1 MKTRNATRASKGLP
15 RKRPSYDLEDIR
27 PSRPKKQIRQPPKK
41 KFPLMKLPAEI
52 RLKILRELLWQPE
65 PLKITRESHNLFPLP
80 IGTQFLYPSSAPY
93 HHYGS
98 YFIET
103 PNWAF
108 HPAILAV
115 CRKLN
120 EEGCPVLYEENVV
133 DVTVYCDPFQF
144 EEYQCDWMGYP
155 SDLDSVSKSL
165 SERVRKLRITVQVR
179 CPNYVSSATMRR
191 SIRDLVKVLQENPQW
206 CSLDIRL
213 EDHVPD
219 HLGLRSSSGEDDEI
233 HLDEEILRP
242 FNLLRRLHHVD
253 ITGVSPDFAAKLSSL
268 MKGDASVIDLPK
280 MYSSLERYDSIF
292 VSDTIHDMLSEDYV
306 GFAEDAMDAGDV
318 QNFYKYRDML
328 MWEVEKALRR
338 ENADVFK
345 NDPDPISSRLSNRDF
360 VGNQKRIEDL
370 QRE

>member
-15 RKRPSYDLEDIR
+15 RKRPSYDLEDLR

-65 PLKITRESHNLFPLP
+65 PLKITREAHNLFPLP
-80 IGTQFLYPSSAPY
+80 ICTQFLYPSSARD

-98 YFIET
+98 YYVET
-103 PNWAF
+103 ANYAF

-115 CRKLN
+115 CRQLN

-133 DVTVYCDPFQF
+133 DVTVYRDPFPF
-144 EEYQCDWMGYP
+144 EEYKCDWMGYP

-165 SERVRKLRITVQVR
+165 SQRARKLRITVQVR
-179 CPNYVSSATMRR
+179 CPKYVSSVTMRR
-191 SIRDLVKVLQENPQW
+191 SIRELVKVLQENPQW

-219 HLGLRSSSGEDDEI
+219 QLRRLMSSGADNEV
-233 HLDEEILRP
+233 HVDEEILRP

-253 ITGVSPDFAAKLSSL
+253 ITGVSPGFAAKLSSL
-268 MKGDASVIDLPK
+268 MKGKSSVIDLPK
-280 MYSSLERYDSIF
+280 MYSNLERYASVFLTDELHESFPAEYLDS
-292 VSDTIHDMLSEDYV
+292 
-306 GFAEDAMDAGDV
+306 AEDAMDAGEV
-318 QNFYKYRDML
+318 QKFYMYREEVMC
-328 MWEVEKALRR
+328 EVEKAMRK
-338 ENADVFK
+338 EHADVFK
-345 NDPDPISSRLSNRDF
+345 NDPDPISSRSSSKDF
-360 VGNQKRIEDL
+360 IAN
-370 QRE
+370 